1 MPEKNEETV
10 RLAYELL
17 NRSDVEGLIRLCD
30 EDFSIDMS
38 ERVFNPEIYQGTQG
52 IRRFVDGVNDA
63 WETYLWNVT
72 DTFVAGD
79 VVVAMIHCEGKGRE
93 GVRVDWDV
101 AWLWTFRQETPVSL
115 RLYRD
120 AKEALEAAGLPG
132 EAAGLH

>member
-1 MPEKNEETV
+1 MLQKNEETV

-17 NRSDVEGLIRLCD
+17 NRRDVEGLIRFCD

-38 ERVFNPEIYQGTQG
+38 ERVFNPDMYSGHDG
-52 IRRFVDGVNDA
+52 IRRFVDGVKDA

-72 DTFVAGD
+72 ETFVAGN

-93 GVRVDWDV
+93 GVRVDWNV

-120 AKEALEAAGLPG
+120 PKEALEAAGLPV
-132 EAAGLH
+132 EPSAR